1 MEPPLTV
8 GTTLP
13 ETNALV
19 TYGAKLVVLVLSLTV
34 AYLAFHG
41 YRQSGS
47 EPMLYVAGGF
57 VFIGTGAIC
66 EGMLYDLFGISIS
79 SAGLVQA
86 VLVSTGMVL
95 ILFSL
100 RPGP

>member
-1 MEPPLTV
+1 METTV
-8 GTTLP
+8 PGA
-13 ETNALV
+13 EMMAA
-19 TYGAKLVVLVLSLTV
+19 YGAKLVVVALSLTI

-47 EPMLYVAGGF
+47 EPMLYVSGGF
-57 VFIGTGAIC
+57 VFIGTGAVC
-66 EGMLYDLFGISIS
+66 ERMLYELAGISVS

-86 VLVSTGMVL
+86 TLVSAGMLL

-100 RPGP
+100 RSGP